1 MDRNVVVPVDDSE
14 PASDALE
21 FATDHYG
28 DATITALHVVDPT
41 DFPVGGFES
50 GVMTDIDQIREN
62 QKGHAENLLED
73 VRERLTDQGVDVE
86 TAIEFGKPSNAIVEY
101 ADEHDV
107 DLVTIGSHGRT
118 GASRVLLGSVAETV
132 VRRSPVP
139 VTVVR

>member
-1 MDRNVVVPVDDSE
+1 MALNVLVPVDDSE

-21 FATDHYG
+21 FATDHHS

-62 QKGHAENLLED
+62 QEGHAEALLED
-73 VRERLTDQGVDVE
+73 VRERLTDRGIDVE

-101 ADEHDV
+101 ADGHDV

-118 GASRVLLGSVAETV
+118 GAARVLLGSVAETV

>member
-1 MDRNVVVPVDDSE
+1 
-14 PASDALE
+14 
-21 FATDHYG
+21 
-28 DATITALHVVDPT
+28 
-41 DFPVGGFES
+41 
-50 GVMTDIDQIREN
+50 MTDIDQIREN
-62 QKGHAENLLED
+62 QEGHAETLLED
-73 VRERLTDQGVDVE
+73 VRERLTDRGIDVE
-86 TAIEFGKPSNAIVEY
+86 TAIEFGKPSNVIVEY